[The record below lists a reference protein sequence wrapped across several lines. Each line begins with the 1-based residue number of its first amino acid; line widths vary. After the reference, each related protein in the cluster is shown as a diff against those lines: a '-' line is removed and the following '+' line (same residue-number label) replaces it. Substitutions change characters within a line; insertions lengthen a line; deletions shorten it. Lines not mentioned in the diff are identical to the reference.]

1 MADEQVI
8 VEIKVEDKEVKQAS
22 KAFDTLTDS
31 IEELGKRIAI
41 ARKQNKEYK
50 KEQQELNKQFE
61 QGEISIEDYEK
72 AIDDL
77 NKSIKTN
84 NKVIAEES
92 QELSKLKRERNA
104 NLKLIKSEADS
115 LAKLEARASLLNQ
128 AITKQE
134 TATKEGRKEYE
145 RLNKELGETN
155 AQINEQRQ
163 AFNDNTRNIG
173 NYKQVLE
180 GLNEVQPQVVGG
192 VQNIG
197 ASMKA
202 LAKNPIVIVLAAI
215 VGALKLLFDGF
226 KRSENGTK
234 LLGRAMA
241 ALRGVFGLITR
252 AANQLAKVLVDIWD
266 DPKKAAEDFGKTLE
280 DNLSKRMDGLKNT
293 FKNIG
298 SQISAAFEG
307 DTEKLRQAI
316 KDTDD
321 AFKQAATGLNKKERY
336 QFALEML
343 KARKEAEN
351 LAAAFVKLED
361 TQRASRSVI
370 RSLEVQIAQL
380 NKEFEFQNEI
390 IGDDTKNMQEL
401 EKATEDALI
410 TGQALASKQVELAK
424 VRLNLINQEVAVRS
438 RAGEE
443 IQDLLDERAQ
453 AEVVLIEAQSQAAI
467 SEKKILI
474 ERAKIQRD
482 IFEQNL
488 DILIDV
494 GDKIKTEQEKA
505 VNDEALSIAQRRKN
519 LEASRVA
526 LNANFSEIKKE
537 YELYGVTAQQINE
550 VINASDAK
558 QTNEKLKAL
567 NLNEIA
573 NNRLREIILERRQA
587 ELDFAD
593 LQKGLDKEEIERIE
607 KANEQIDQIQK
618 KRVTDSID
626 NAEELKDKL
635 IEFEKERL
643 AIVLQNENLLT
654 EEREALVLESEE
666 KIKKIQEE
674 FQKGTL
680 NGQKET
686 LDKRKELFDEFF
698 AGLIESSGMFAGEEA
713 AIFARIAASIGE
725 AFENGKVT
733 AESALNGLMMASNAV
748 FANIT
753 ARNEE
758 QARSL
763 EESRQKQLEAF
774 EGNEQAQQRINE
786 KFDKENAKLKL
797 KQFNADK
804 AKALADIIIQTALA
818 VTKSIALS
826 PATGGLPFSAIVAGL
841 GAVQAGVVAKQ
852 KPPKFKYGTRNIVS
866 IGGSHE
872 SGRDVDVFGFSGGQK
887 QYFGKVEKGE
897 AMPVI
902 PVNKVG
908 YVDALLNN
916 KFTPTKRIFQQGTPD
931 ITQGGQQVQSV
942 DSKVITSSVIEAV
955 KNIKIVAKIEDITK
969 EANKKIEI
977 VEASKV

>member
-8 VEIKVEDKEVKQAS
+8 VEIKVEDKEVKEAS
-22 KAFDTLTDS
+22 KAFDTLTNS
-31 IEELGKRIAI
+31 IENTSKVIKDARDNNKKYKQTIADLDKQLDEGTVSLEDHAKQTKLLQKEIDKNNKTI
-41 ARKQNKEYK
+41 AES
-50 KEQQELNKQFE
+50 QQEL
-61 QGEISIEDYEK
+61 
-72 AIDDL
+72 
-77 NKSIKTN
+77 T
-84 NKVIAEES
+84 
-92 QELSKLKRERNA
+92 KLKRERNA
-104 NLKLIKSEADS
+104 NIKLIKSEADS
-115 LAKLEARASLLNQ
+115 LARLEAKATLLNQ

-134 TATKEGRKEYE
+134 TATEKGRKEYE

-197 ASMKA
+197 AAMKA
-202 LAKNPIVIVLAAI
+202 LAKNPIVIILAAI

-241 ALRGVFGLITR
+241 ALKGVFGLITR

-307 DTEKLRQAI
+307 DNEKLRQAI

-321 AFKQAATGLNKKERY
+321 AFKQAATGMNKKERFK
-336 QFALEML
+336 FALEML
-343 KARKEAEN
+343 KARKEAEG
-351 LAAAFVKLED
+351 LAQAFIDLENA
-361 TQRASRSVI
+361 QRAGRGTA
-370 RSLEVQIAQL
+370 RALEIQIAQL
-380 NKEFEFQNEI
+380 NKQFELQQEV
-390 IGDDTKNMQEL
+390 IGDDTQNMQEL
-401 EKATEDALI
+401 EKATEEALK
-410 TGQALASKQVELAK
+410 TGEALASKQVQLAK

-438 RAGEE
+438 RAGED

-453 AEVVLIEAQSQAAI
+453 AEVALIEAQSQAAI

-474 ERAKIQRD
+474 ERSKIQRD

-526 LNANFSEIKKE
+526 LNANFGEIKKE

-593 LQKGLDKEEIERIE
+593 LQIALDKEEADRKQKAVEVIGEIE
-607 KANEQIDQIQK
+607 QK
-618 KRVTDSID
+618 RAIDSIKNQED
-626 NAEELKDKL
+626 LRDKL
-635 IEFEKERL
+635 IEIEEQRL
-643 AIVLQNENLLT
+643 KIVLSNENLLE
-654 EEREALVLESEE
+654 EERQALILESEE
-666 KIKKIQEE
+666 KIQKIQKAY
-674 FQKGTL
+674 QDGTL
-680 NGQKET
+680 SNQKET
-686 LDKRKELFDEFF
+686 LEKRKELFEEFF
-698 AGLIESSGMFAGEEA
+698 AGMIEISGEFAGEQV
-713 AIFARIAASIGE
+713 AIFSRIAASIGE

-733 AESALNGLMMASNAV
+733 AESALEGIGMASDAV
-748 FANIT
+748 FGALA
-753 ARNEE
+753 ARNQE
-758 QARSL
+758 QFAN
-763 EESRQKQLEAF
+763 LEALRQRDL
-774 EGNEQAQQRINE
+774 ELAGDNEAAKQKINE
-786 KFDKENAKLKL
+786 KYDKAQAKLKL

-804 AKALADIIIQTALA
+804 AKAITDIIIQTALA

-826 PATGGLPFSAIVAGL
+826 PQTGGLPFSAIVAAL
-841 GAVQAGVVAKQ
+841 GAAQGIVVAKQ

-916 KFTPTKRIFQQGTPD
+916 KFTPKRIFQQGTPD

-977 VEASKV
+977 VEASKI